1 MTWPL
6 GSTPTASSR
15 SFPATTSQSA
25 SAPRI
30 GTPSLPVSPAREP
43 PSRHPIR
50 RQYRDTPSH
59 VPHRS
64 RRPGSRRLHAGH
76 HLAGKRAPSRL
87 VPGLSTCPGFDASQP
102 VSTRQRLQR
111 SSSWSPPDPWTGPSP
126 TSLTTTVFS

>member
-15 SFPATTSQSA
+15 SFTATTSQSA

-30 GTPSLPVSPAREP
+30 GTPSLTVSPAREP
-43 PSRHPIR
+43 PSRRNRH
-50 RQYRDTPSH
+50 YRAAPSH

-64 RRPGSRRLHAGH
+64 RRSGSRRLHAGH

-111 SSSWSPPDPWTGPSP
+111 SSSWSPP
-126 TSLTTTVFS
+126 